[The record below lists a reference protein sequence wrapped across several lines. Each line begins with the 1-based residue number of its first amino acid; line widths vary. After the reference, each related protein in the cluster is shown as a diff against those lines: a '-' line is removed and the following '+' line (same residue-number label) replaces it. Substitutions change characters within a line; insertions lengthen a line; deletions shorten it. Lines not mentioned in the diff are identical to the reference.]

1 MEEEKSITTEK
12 ETNGDIKALQ
22 SEKVIVVKTDTMRY
36 DRGHKYLLTGSH
48 SFKIKCVIAVNS
60 NDLPGLKHLKQSQT
74 G

>member
-48 SFKIKCVIAVNS
+48 SFNS
-60 NDLPGLKHLKQSQT
+60 NAKSYDLPGLEHLKQSQT